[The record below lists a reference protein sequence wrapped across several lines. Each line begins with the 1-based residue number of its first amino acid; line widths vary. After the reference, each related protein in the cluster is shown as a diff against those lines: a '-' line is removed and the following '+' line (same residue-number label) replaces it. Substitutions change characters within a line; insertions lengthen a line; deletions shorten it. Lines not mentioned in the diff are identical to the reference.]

1 MTYSMRIST
10 LHFRQISE
18 LFLQTQQQLTF
29 LEDKMNGTARF
40 AHFDEKV
47 FGMHLHFKAHAP
59 IRFSW
64 VYEGLNSFVVGLFTW
79 DETTGELETNTVL
92 WDGTLSSSLTMAQV
106 FPNLQ
111 LEFKPEQDRRIL
123 LLFFSVYALDDHWS
137 MGKYTEVLASPSYRE
152 RLTSL
157 FQSSAFQLEVR
168 SLMRLLGPDIY
179 FPQEIIST
187 YLGACFDVARK
198 VWQEEEVMSQDSVVT
213 HRLIESLCEV
223 RLYEKP
229 LSGYEYAARLGMSLR
244 QLNLFCLNQY
254 KLSFLDYFHK
264 RRFEQAK
271 VWLEL
276 DNLSIAEVARRLHY
290 KNAFYFTKKFEE
302 YMGCPPKNYR
312 VKQSLTSQNNTV
324 YAN

>member
-1 MTYSMRIST
+1 MTYPMRIPT
-10 LHFRQISE
+10 LHFQQISE
-18 LFLQTQQQLTF
+18 LFLQTQQQLAF
-29 LEDKMNGTARF
+29 LEDKMKGTARF
-40 AHFDEKV
+40 AHFEEKV
-47 FGMHLHFKAHAP
+47 FGMHLHFTAQVP
-59 IRFSW
+59 IRFNW
-64 VYEGLNSFVVGLFTW
+64 VYEGLNSFVVGLFRW
-79 DETTGELETNTVL
+79 DEATGEVETNTVL
-92 WDGTLSSSLTMAQV
+92 WDGISPSSLTLAQV

-111 LEFKPEQDRRIL
+111 LEFQPKQDRRIL
-123 LLFFSVYALDDHWS
+123 LLFFSVYALDDQWS
-137 MGKYTEVLASPSYRE
+137 MGKYTEVLTSPIYRQ
-152 RLTSL
+152 RITSL
-157 FQSSAFQLEVR
+157 FESSAFQMEVR

-198 VWQEEEVMSQDSVVT
+198 VWQEEEVMSQDSVIT

-229 LSGYEYAARLGMSLR
+229 LSGTEYAARLGMSLR
-244 QLNLFCLNQY
+244 QLNTFCLNQY

-271 VWLEL
+271 SWLEM
-276 DNLSIAEVARRLHY
+276 DSLSIAEVARRLHF

-302 YMGCPPKNYR
+302 YMGCPPKSFR
-312 VKQSLTSQNNTV
+312 VKQTFSSQNNAV